1 MVPGIAWTN
10 EASVLGISSFRTV
23 RKLAMSIAKALAAP
37 FYALSCPMAGT
48 GDYYL
53 TMAPS

>member
-48 GDYYL
+48 GDYSYD
-53 TMAPS
+53 A